1 MMNILYIG
9 EEVIQIKGGADQVN
23 KRNINLLLDSGNLL
37 KILSSSNK
45 KGKDKKI
52 FVWRRSEFYK
62 TSFRRIVSKSISYSL
77 YKSIFTRKNCRA
89 YQK

>member
-45 KGKDKKI
+45 KGKI
-52 FVWRRSEFYK
+52 
-62 TSFRRIVSKSISYSL
+62 
-77 YKSIFTRKNCRA
+77 KNICLA
-89 YQK
+89 

>member
-1 MMNILYIG
+1 MNILYIG

-45 KGKDKKI
+45 KGNTTVPLR
-52 FVWRRSEFYK
+52 FE
-62 TSFRRIVSKSISYSL
+62 VSK
-77 YKSIFTRKNCRA
+77 
-89 YQK
+89 